1 MQWLWLVGVCA
12 WAQST
17 LLIDPRKQL
26 RPYELERKKEG
37 WVATG
42 YPALGYDPLRSFGAA
57 IAAAVAY
64 NGKKT
69 EESFSVQ
76 PYKQYFLL
84 QAGVYLRRSLYAR
97 FFYDAP
103 WLGGRPYRLMVRIAY
118 RNEPTGQ
125 LWGLGEGS
133 LAYNLTSTLG
143 SYEAQL
149 GTPILIGGRWV
160 TQKAYH
166 AFVVEQWQ
174 LWATGERIA
183 YRGLLR
189 LLGGM
194 RWQQDRARSLAG
206 EIYPLKAPTGETVE
220 ALQLP
225 TLLDSLSAAPPLTEC
240 AACAGFQSISTLSGR
255 RSGMG

>member
-84 QAGVYLRRSLYAR
+84 QAGVYLRRSY
-97 FFYDAP
+97 
-103 WLGGRPYRLMVRIAY
+103 M
-118 RNEPTGQ
+118 
-125 LWGLGEGS
+125 
-133 LAYNLTSTLG
+133 LASFTM
-143 SYEAQL
+143 
-149 GTPILIGGRWV
+149 
-160 TQKAYH
+160 
-166 AFVVEQWQ
+166 
-174 LWATGERIA
+174 
-183 YRGLLR
+183 
-189 LLGGM
+189 LLGLVG
-194 RWQQDRARSLAG
+194 
-206 EIYPLKAPTGETVE
+206 APTGSWY
-220 ALQLP
+220 A
-225 TLLDSLSAAPPLTEC
+225 
-240 AACAGFQSISTLSGR
+240 
-255 RSGMG
+255 